1 MYYLQSLSF
10 LNLIYLDENLC
21 RKLLYYTY
29 MNILQKIIYSI
40 LELQEKRLRVRLDE
54 HLKTSATNSTSKTV
68 LSSNVTMTLNTQT
81 EKNKELVKKNVED
94 IVKAANL
101 DPEKLLAYIQSK
113 GTKVCKI
120 DNADKI
126 LALINEEE
134 GLVCEQKGLE
144 ALYLNIMTNS
154 GFSLISKP
162 MFVMI
167 NGEI

>member
-10 LNLIYLDENLC
+10 LNLIYLDENLY

-81 EKNKELVKKNVED
+81 EKN
-94 IVKAANL
+94 
-101 DPEKLLAYIQSK
+101 
-113 GTKVCKI
+113 
-120 DNADKI
+120 
-126 LALINEEE
+126 
-134 GLVCEQKGLE
+134 
-144 ALYLNIMTNS
+144 
-154 GFSLISKP
+154 
-162 MFVMI
+162 
-167 NGEI
+167 